1 MKFLYPDGAEM
12 ERQRTV
18 LRRILD
24 AALEAVAPDGA
35 LLRHLRLDGPGG
47 DWLVADGRRQNLTG
61 RRVRVLGAGKG
72 VAPMALAL
80 EDMLGQRIDE
90 GFIVVKY
97 DHGLP
102 LKRIRQAEA
111 GHPVPDA
118 SGVRATAHMLNM
130 ARTCTEQ
137 DLLICLFTGG
147 ASALTPAP
155 APGLSLTDLQ
165 QTTQLLLDCGAAIH
179 ELNAVRK
186 HLSAFSGGQ
195 LARAAGGASVLSVIV
210 SDVVGDPLDVIASG
224 PTAPDA
230 SSFADCREILG
241 RFGLEKSLPATVRE
255 YLRAGLAGRA
265 PETPKPGDPLFDRVQ
280 NLLAATNRQALDA
293 AAKAAA
299 ACGYIPCVL
308 TDRMAGEAR
317 QKAVELTREARR
329 RLARLK
335 PGDKGLCLLAGGETT
350 VTIQGRG
357 RGGRNQEMALAAALE
372 LENQPCVCALFAGTD
387 GTDGPTDAAG
397 GFAFSNSVAR
407 MGGSEAARALLD
419 ENDSNAALRL
429 SGDLL
434 TTGPTRTNV
443 MDLAV
448 LLVERR

>member
-1 MKFLYPDGAEM
+1 M
-12 ERQRTV
+12 ERQRTI
-18 LRRILD
+18 LRSILD
-24 AALEAVAPDGA
+24 AALKAVAPDEA
-35 LLRHLRLDGPGG
+35 ILRHMHLDGAGG
-47 DWLVADGRRQNLTG
+47 LTLVADGRGQNLAG

-111 GHPVPDA
+111 GHPVPDE
-118 SGVRATAHMLNM
+118 SGVRAAARMLDM

-137 DLLICLFTGG
+137 DLLICLLTGG

-155 APGLSLTDLQ
+155 APGLNLADLQ
-165 QTTQLLLDCGAAIH
+165 RTTQLLLDCGAAIH

-230 SSFADCREILG
+230 SSFADCHEILA
-241 RFGLEKSLPATVRE
+241 RFGLENRLPVAVRE
-255 YLRAGLAGRA
+255 YLRAGLAGRV
-265 PETPKPGDPLFDRVQ
+265 PETPKPGDALFSRVR
-280 NLLAATNRQALDA
+280 NILAATNRQALDA
-293 AAKAAA
+293 AARAAE
-299 ACGYIPCVL
+299 ACGYVPCVL
-308 TDRMAGEAR
+308 TDRMTGEAR

-329 RLARLK
+329 RSKLLG
-335 PGDKGLCLLAGGETT
+335 PDDMGFCLLAGGETT

-372 LENQPCVCALFAGTD
+372 LEDQPCVCALFAGTD
-387 GTDGPTDAAG
+387 GTDGPTGAAG
-397 GFAFSNSVAR
+397 GFAFSDSVTR
-407 MGGSEAARALLD
+407 MGGREAARSLLD
-419 ENDSNAALRL
+419 ENDSNAALTL

-434 TTGPTRTNV
+434 ITGPTRTNV

-448 LLVERR
+448 LLVERP

>member
-24 AALEAVAPDGA
+24 AALDAVAPDGA

-72 VAPMALAL
+72 VAPMAVAL
-80 EDMLGQRIDE
+80 EGMLGQRIDE

-102 LKRIRQAEA
+102 LKHIRQAEA

-118 SGVRATAHMLNM
+118 SGVRATAQMLNM
-130 ARTCTEQ
+130 ARTCTNQ
-137 DLLICLFTGG
+137 DLLICLLTGG

-155 APGLSLTDLQ
+155 ALGLSLADLQ
-165 QTTQLLLDCGAAIH
+165 QTTQLMLDCGAAIH

-224 PTAPDA
+224 PTAPDV
-230 SSFADCREILG
+230 SSFADCHEILG

-280 NLLAATNRQALDA
+280 NILAATNRQALDA
-293 AAKAAA
+293 AARAAE
-299 ACGYIPCVL
+299 ACGYIPCLL
-308 TDRMAGEAR
+308 TDRMTGEAR
-317 QKAVELTREARR
+317 QKAVELTHEARR
-329 RLARLK
+329 RLEHLK

-372 LENQPCVCALFAGTD
+372 LEDQPCVCALFAGTD

-397 GFAFSNSVAR
+397 GFAFGSSVTR
-407 MGGSEAARALLD
+407 MGGREAARALLD
-419 ENDSNAALRL
+419 ENDSNTALTL

-434 TTGPTRTNV
+434 VTGPTRTNV

-448 LLVERR
+448 LLAERR

>member
-1 MKFLYPDGAEM
+1 M
-12 ERQRTV
+12 ECQRAI

-35 LLRHLRLDGPGG
+35 LLRHVRLEGPGG
-47 DWLVADGRRQNLTG
+47 LNLVADGRSHDLTG

-80 EDMLGQRIDE
+80 EGMLGQRIDD

-97 DHGLP
+97 DHGLS

-111 GHPVPDA
+111 GHPVPDE

-137 DLLICLFTGG
+137 DLLICLLTGG

-155 APGLSLTDLQ
+155 APGLSLADLQ
-165 QTTQLLLDCGAAIH
+165 RTTRLLLDCGAAIH
-179 ELNAVRK
+179 EVNAVRK

-195 LARAAGGASVLSVIV
+195 LARAAGGAAVLSVIV

-224 PTAPDA
+224 PTAPDV
-230 SSFADCREILG
+230 SNFADCHEILG
-241 RFGLEKSLPATVRE
+241 RFDLENKVPAAVRK

-265 PETPKPGDPLFDRVQ
+265 PETPKPGDALFGRVQ
-280 NLLAATNRQALDA
+280 NVLAATNRQALDA
-293 AAKAAA
+293 AARAAE
-299 ACGYIPCVL
+299 ACGYVPCVL
-308 TDRMAGEAR
+308 TDRMTGEAR

-329 RLARLK
+329 RGKALT
-335 PGDKGLCLLAGGETT
+335 PGDRGFCLLAGGETT

-357 RGGRNQEMALAAALE
+357 KGGRNQEMALAAALE
-372 LENQPCVCALFAGTD
+372 LENQPCISALFAGTD

-397 GFAFSNSVAR
+397 GFAFSHSVAR
-407 MGGSEAARALLD
+407 MGGREAARALLD
-419 ENDSNAALRL
+419 ENDSNAALTL

-443 MDLAV
+443 MDLAIF
-448 LLVERR
+448 LVEPHLEYF